1 VERAEEKLSS
11 CRCRMIPLIVT
22 NVRNINGG
30 ESCMC
35 LLSQIQLTYLSRIFE
50 QQPNPM
56 FLLSTYQQHES
67 GKTYAFMI
75 TYLPTTPV

>member
-1 VERAEEKLSS
+1 
-11 CRCRMIPLIVT
+11 
-22 NVRNINGG
+22 
-30 ESCMC
+30 MC